1 MPQPWNTKWSPIPE
15 QTVPEP
21 LMSALSTPPKK
32 PAGKLRW
39 LMIFMAF
46 SATAINY
53 IDRANLGVAMPFIKE
68 ELDLSDADAG
78 YLLGAFFWT
87 YALFQLPSGWFIDKV
102 GARIAYSVAV
112 VWWSFFTAIAA
123 FVNGFASLFGA
134 RLLLGI
140 GEAPAYPTNAKIAA
154 EWFPR
159 QERAI
164 AASIFDSGNRVGTA
178 LSLPIVSFI
187 IATVG
192 WRMSFIITGLLGFF
206 WTAIWLRIYRTP
218 AEHPDITPEER
229 EYIQQGQPPVTRTSA
244 PAADTAGNTSQP
256 APASLIAPA
265 LARFIFSESA
275 SDLETACNAAK
286 STLSAA
292 LDESRAP
299 QSAEPTI
306 RWVDLFKH
314 RTIWGMMLG
323 FFCLN
328 FVIYF
333 FSTWFPTYLKREL
346 AFDLKTMGATGM
358 IPALV
363 AVVGG
368 YIGGYVSD
376 RLVRSGMPLTRARKI
391 PLTLG
396 MLASS
401 SIGFIVLIDNA
412 REHVSAV
419 IALMSLSYASLSFTA
434 ASIWSLPADV
444 APTRDHVGSIG
455 GIQNFA
461 SNMAGVCITTFVGVM
476 LSKTGSFTAPLV
488 VAGAFAVLGAFSYLF
503 IVPEIKPIEIGKT
516 PQS

>member
-1 MPQPWNTKWSPIPE
+1 
-15 QTVPEP
+15 
-21 LMSALSTPPKK
+21 MSKPSAPSVK
-32 PAGKLRW
+32 PAGRLRW

-68 ELDLSDADAG
+68 ELGLSDADAG

-123 FVNGFASLFGA
+123 FANGFASLFGA

-140 GEAPAYPTNAKIAA
+140 GEAPAYPTNAKIAS
-154 EWFPR
+154 EWFPK

-187 IATVG
+187 IATFG
-192 WRMSFIITGLLGFF
+192 WRMSFIITGLLGFV
-206 WTAIWLRIYRTP
+206 WTAVWLKTYRTP
-218 AEHPDITPEER
+218 AEHPDITPEEKA
-229 EYIQQGQPPVTRTSA
+229 YIQQGQPPIVATTPTDSSANTASEPA
-244 PAADTAGNTSQP
+244 PAA
-256 APASLIAPA
+256 LIIPA
-265 LARFIFSESA
+265 LGRFIFA
-275 SDLETACNAAK
+275 DDDRAWETARTATKHIIANLIADRHPIAK
-286 STLSAA
+286 
-292 LDESRAP
+292 P
-299 QSAEPTI
+299 EPSI
-306 RWVDLFKH
+306 SWSDLFKH

-333 FSTWFPTYLKREL
+333 FSTWFPTYLKRVL
-346 AFDLKTMGATGM
+346 AFDLKAMGAMGM

-368 YIGGYVSD
+368 YLGGYVSD

-401 SIGFIVLIDNA
+401 SIGLIVLIENP
-412 REHVSAV
+412 RENVNAV

-476 LSKTGSFTAPLV
+476 LGKTGSFVIPLV
-488 VAGAFAVLGAFSYLF
+488 VAGGFAILGAIAYLF
-503 IVPEIKPIEIGKT
+503 IVPEIKPLELRKS
-516 PQS
+516 PRP